1 MAGNDASAD
10 PSVAVVAAT
19 LLHAGLSTGLNDSAN
34 ARASPTAAAVCVQP
48 GQCPSSLQ
56 PYDARSGTTAGYS
69 TPDASAAAA
78 ARHARHDAPSAV
90 AARPE
95 FFPGHDAAASTAAA
109 DPNGDL
115 AADHASAA
123 AASEQPQLHDGRPTW
138 PD

>member
-10 PSVAVVAAT
+10 PSVVAA
-19 LLHAGLSTGLNDSAN
+19 LLFGGLSTGLDDSAN
-34 ARASPTAAAVCVQP
+34 ARATPTAAAVCVQP

-69 TPDASAAAA
+69 TPDASAA
-78 ARHARHDAPSAV
+78 RHARHDAPSAV

-95 FFPGHDAAASTAAA
+95 FFFSGHDAATSTAA
-109 DPNGDL
+109 DPNGDP

-123 AASEQPQLHDGRPTW
+123 PACEQPQLHDGRPTW

>member
-10 PSVAVVAAT
+10 PSVAVVAVT
-19 LLHAGLSTGLNDSAN
+19 LLYGGLSTGLNDSAN

-56 PYDARSGTTAGYS
+56 PYDARSGTTAGHS
-69 TPDASAAAA
+69 TPDATAAAK
-78 ARHARHDAPSAV
+78 HARHDAPSAV

-95 FFPGHDAAASTAAA
+95 FFSGHDAASSTATT
-109 DPNGDL
+109 DPNGHS
-115 AADHASAA
+115 ADHASAA

>member
-10 PSVAVVAAT
+10 PSVVAA
-19 LLHAGLSTGLNDSAN
+19 LLFGGLSTGLDDSAN
-34 ARASPTAAAVCVQP
+34 ARASPTAAAAVCVQP

-56 PYDARSGTTAGYS
+56 PYDARSGATAGYS
-69 TPDASAAAA
+69 TPDATAA

-95 FFPGHDAAASTAAA
+95 FFSGHDAAASTA
-109 DPNGDL
+109 DPNGDP

>member
-10 PSVAVVAAT
+10 PSVAVVAAA
-19 LLHAGLSTGLNDSAN
+19 LLFAGLSTGLNDSAN
-34 ARASPTAAAVCVQP
+34 ARASPTAAVCDQP

-56 PYDARSGTTAGYS
+56 PYDARSGATAGYS
-69 TPDASAAAA
+69 TPNASAA

-95 FFPGHDAAASTAAA
+95 FFSGHDAASSTAAAA

-115 AADHASAA
+115 ADHASAA
-123 AASEQPQLHDGRPTW
+123 AASKQPQLHDGGPTW

>member
-10 PSVAVVAAT
+10 PSVVAA
-19 LLHAGLSTGLNDSAN
+19 LLFGGLSTGLDDSAN

-78 ARHARHDAPSAV
+78 RHARHDAPSAV

-95 FFPGHDAAASTAAA
+95 FFFSGNDAATSTAA
-109 DPNGDL
+109 DPNGDP
-115 AADHASAA
+115 ADHASAA
-123 AASEQPQLHDGRPTW
+123 AASEQP
-138 PD
+138 

>member
-10 PSVAVVAAT
+10 PSVVAA
-19 LLHAGLSTGLNDSAN
+19 LLFGGLSTRLDDSAN
-34 ARASPTAAAVCVQP
+34 ARASPTAAAAVCVQP

-69 TPDASAAAA
+69 TPNASSAA

-95 FFPGHDAAASTAAA
+95 FFSGHDAAASTAA
-109 DPNGDL
+109 DPNGDP
-115 AADHASAA
+115 ADHASAA
-123 AASEQPQLHDGRPTW
+123 APSEQPQLHDGRPTW